1 MSFKII
7 TISREFGSG
16 GRFIGEQIAQ
26 KCGIE
31 FYDKKIIEHV
41 AKELG
46 ISEQIVANQ
55 GEYAP
60 AGSIFSYAFVG
71 RDITGV
77 SLSDQIFN
85 IQQKLIKDIAQKEP
99 CVIVGRCADY
109 ILSDRD
115 DVLNVFI
122 EGNKPEK
129 AARIKK
135 LYQKSDDEVKK
146 LLKDV
151 DKKRSVNYRYFT
163 DKEYILDTE
172 GEEDRIYSKKLARLR
187 STHGDYLMEGRFL
200 AQEGLINSNEQ
211 VKAALFERADGC
223 RAAVLWNDTD
233 EDQPVSLSLEG
244 ARWNSWASPEAEG
257 SGIPAFIKPQGAMLI
272 YEA

>member
-1 MSFKII
+1 MANKIY
-7 TISREFGSG
+7 TIGREFGSG
-16 GRFIGEQIAQ
+16 GRTVGRKLAERLNIP
-26 KCGIE
+26 
-31 FYDKKIIEHV
+31 FYDGEIIEKVHEETGFSQEFI
-41 AKELG
+41 KE
-46 ISEQIVANQ
+46 Q
-55 GEYAP
+55 GEHSP
-60 AGSIFSYAFVG
+60 TRSIFSYAFVG

-77 SLSDQIFN
+77 SLSYQIFN

-163 DKEYILDTE
+163 DKEWGSRKNYDLVLNSSVLGYDKCIE
-172 GEEDRIYSKKLARLR
+172 
-187 STHGDYLMEGRFL
+187 
-200 AQEGLINSNEQ
+200 LI
-211 VKAALFERADGC
+211 
-223 RAAVLWNDTD
+223 
-233 EDQPVSLSLEG
+233 
-244 ARWNSWASPEAEG
+244 ASAY
-257 SGIPAFIKPQGAMLI
+257 A
-272 YEA
+272 

>member
-77 SLSDQIFN
+77 SLS
-85 IQQKLIKDIAQKEP
+85 EP
-99 CVIVGRCADY
+99 DFQYPAEAHQGYCA
-109 ILSDRD
+109 
-115 DVLNVFI
+115 
-122 EGNKPEK
+122 
-129 AARIKK
+129 
-135 LYQKSDDEVKK
+135 
-146 LLKDV
+146 
-151 DKKRSVNYRYFT
+151 KRAMRHCGT
-163 DKEYILDTE
+163 L
-172 GEEDRIYSKKLARLR
+172 RRLH
-187 STHGDYLMEGRFL
+187 SF
-200 AQEGLINSNEQ
+200 
-211 VKAALFERADGC
+211 
-223 RAAVLWNDTD
+223 
-233 EDQPVSLSLEG
+233 
-244 ARWNSWASPEAEG
+244 
-257 SGIPAFIKPQGAMLI
+257 
-272 YEA
+272 

>member
-1 MSFKII
+1 MCNYVIMSNKHFYRLGGFIMSFKII

-85 IQQKLIKDIAQKEP
+85 IQQKLSRICCKKSHALLWDVAQTT
-99 CVIVGRCADY
+99 
-109 ILSDRD
+109 
-115 DVLNVFI
+115 F
-122 EGNKPEK
+122 
-129 AARIKK
+129 
-135 LYQKSDDEVKK
+135 
-146 LLKDV
+146 
-151 DKKRSVNYRYFT
+151 
-163 DKEYILDTE
+163 
-172 GEEDRIYSKKLARLR
+172 
-187 STHGDYLMEGRFL
+187 FL
-200 AQEGLINSNEQ
+200 TGMM
-211 VKAALFERADGC
+211 C
-223 RAAVLWNDTD
+223 
-233 EDQPVSLSLEG
+233 
-244 ARWNSWASPEAEG
+244 
-257 SGIPAFIKPQGAMLI
+257 
-272 YEA
+272 

>member
-1 MSFKII
+1 MCNYVIMNYKHFYRLGGFIMSFKII

-77 SLSDQIFN
+77 SLSDQIFS
-85 IQQKLIKDIAQKEP
+85 IQQKLTRTLRKKSHASLWGVAQTT
-99 CVIVGRCADY
+99 
-109 ILSDRD
+109 
-115 DVLNVFI
+115 F
-122 EGNKPEK
+122 
-129 AARIKK
+129 
-135 LYQKSDDEVKK
+135 
-146 LLKDV
+146 
-151 DKKRSVNYRYFT
+151 
-163 DKEYILDTE
+163 
-172 GEEDRIYSKKLARLR
+172 
-187 STHGDYLMEGRFL
+187 FL
-200 AQEGLINSNEQ
+200 TGMM
-211 VKAALFERADGC
+211 C
-223 RAAVLWNDTD
+223 
-233 EDQPVSLSLEG
+233 
-244 ARWNSWASPEAEG
+244 
-257 SGIPAFIKPQGAMLI
+257 
-272 YEA
+272 

>member
-109 ILSDRD
+109 ALSDNPNC
-115 DVLNVFI
+115 LNVFI
-122 EGNKPEK
+122 
-129 AARIKK
+129 R
-135 LYQKSDDEVKK
+135 SDM
-146 LLKDV
+146 
-151 DKKRSVNYRYFT
+151 
-163 DKEYILDTE
+163 
-172 GEEDRIYSKKLARLR
+172 EDRIKRISKRLDITENKAKDMCIKKDKQR
-187 STHGDYLMEGRFL
+187 SSYYNYYTN
-200 AQEGLINSNEQ
+200 NSSFWQ
-211 VKAALFERADGC
+211 
-223 RAAVLWNDTD
+223 
-233 EDQPVSLSLEG
+233 
-244 ARWNSWASPEAEG
+244 
-257 SGIPAFIKPQGAMLI
+257 
-272 YEA
+272 

>member
-122 EGNKPEK
+122 HGDMPEK
-129 AARIKK
+129 VQRICK
-135 LYQKSDDEVKK
+135 LYNVAEADAAKMITE
-146 LLKDV
+146 
-151 DKKRSVNYRYFT
+151 T
-163 DKEYILDTE
+163 DKRRRTNYNF
-172 GEEDRIYSKKLARLR
+172 Y
-187 STHGDYLMEGRFL
+187 
-200 AQEGLINSNEQ
+200 
-211 VKAALFERADGC
+211 
-223 RAAVLWNDTD
+223 TD
-233 EDQPVSLSLEG
+233 QKWGMAGNYSLSL
-244 ARWNSWASPEAEG
+244 NSSQLGYDRCEKIILECV
-257 SGIPAFIKPQGAMLI
+257 K
-272 YEA
+272 

>member
-77 SLSDQIFN
+77 SLSDHQ
-85 IQQKLIKDIAQKEP
+85 
-99 CVIVGRCADY
+99 GYCA
-109 ILSDRD
+109 
-115 DVLNVFI
+115 
-122 EGNKPEK
+122 
-129 AARIKK
+129 
-135 LYQKSDDEVKK
+135 
-146 LLKDV
+146 
-151 DKKRSVNYRYFT
+151 KRAMRYCGT
-163 DKEYILDTE
+163 L
-172 GEEDRIYSKKLARLR
+172 RRLH
-187 STHGDYLMEGRFL
+187 SF
-200 AQEGLINSNEQ
+200 
-211 VKAALFERADGC
+211 
-223 RAAVLWNDTD
+223 
-233 EDQPVSLSLEG
+233 
-244 ARWNSWASPEAEG
+244 
-257 SGIPAFIKPQGAMLI
+257 
-272 YEA
+272 

>member
-71 RDITGV
+71 ARHHRSFSFRPDFQYPAEAHQGY
-77 SLSDQIFN
+77 
-85 IQQKLIKDIAQKEP
+85 
-99 CVIVGRCADY
+99 CA
-109 ILSDRD
+109 
-115 DVLNVFI
+115 
-122 EGNKPEK
+122 
-129 AARIKK
+129 
-135 LYQKSDDEVKK
+135 
-146 LLKDV
+146 
-151 DKKRSVNYRYFT
+151 KRAMRYCGT
-163 DKEYILDTE
+163 L
-172 GEEDRIYSKKLARLR
+172 RRLH
-187 STHGDYLMEGRFL
+187 SF
-200 AQEGLINSNEQ
+200 
-211 VKAALFERADGC
+211 
-223 RAAVLWNDTD
+223 
-233 EDQPVSLSLEG
+233 
-244 ARWNSWASPEAEG
+244 
-257 SGIPAFIKPQGAMLI
+257 
-272 YEA
+272 

>member
-26 KCGIE
+26 KCGIA

-109 ILSDRD
+109 ILSDR
-115 DVLNVFI
+115 
-122 EGNKPEK
+122 
-129 AARIKK
+129 
-135 LYQKSDDEVKK
+135 
-146 LLKDV
+146 
-151 DKKRSVNYRYFT
+151 
-163 DKEYILDTE
+163 
-172 GEEDRIYSKKLARLR
+172 
-187 STHGDYLMEGRFL
+187 MM
-200 AQEGLINSNEQ
+200 
-211 VKAALFERADGC
+211 C
-223 RAAVLWNDTD
+223 
-233 EDQPVSLSLEG
+233 
-244 ARWNSWASPEAEG
+244 
-257 SGIPAFIKPQGAMLI
+257 
-272 YEA
+272 

>member
-1 MSFKII
+1 MSFKLI

-31 FYDKKIIEHV
+31 FYDKKIIEH
-41 AKELG
+41 
-46 ISEQIVANQ
+46 VANQ

-109 ILSDRD
+109 ILSGRD

-146 LLKDV
+146 LSI
-151 DKKRSVNYRYFT
+151 RS
-163 DKEYILDTE
+163 
-172 GEEDRIYSKKLARLR
+172 
-187 STHGDYLMEGRFL
+187 
-200 AQEGLINSNEQ
+200 
-211 VKAALFERADGC
+211 AL
-223 RAAVLWNDTD
+223 
-233 EDQPVSLSLEG
+233 
-244 ARWNSWASPEAEG
+244 
-257 SGIPAFIKPQGAMLI
+257 
-272 YEA
+272 

>member
-77 SLSDQIFN
+77 SLSD
-85 IQQKLIKDIAQKEP
+85 
-99 CVIVGRCADY
+99 
-109 ILSDRD
+109 RD

-163 DKEYILDTE
+163 DKEWGNRKNYDLVLNSSVLGYDKCIE
-172 GEEDRIYSKKLARLR
+172 
-187 STHGDYLMEGRFL
+187 
-200 AQEGLINSNEQ
+200 LIT
-211 VKAALFERADGC
+211 AAYA
-223 RAAVLWNDTD
+223 
-233 EDQPVSLSLEG
+233 
-244 ARWNSWASPEAEG
+244 
-257 SGIPAFIKPQGAMLI
+257 
-272 YEA
+272 

>member
-1 MSFKII
+1 MANKIY
-7 TISREFGSG
+7 TIGREFGSG
-16 GRFIGEQIAQ
+16 GRTVGRKLAERLNIP
-26 KCGIE
+26 
-31 FYDKKIIEHV
+31 FYDGEIIEKVHEETGFSQEFI
-41 AKELG
+41 KE
-46 ISEQIVANQ
+46 Q
-55 GEYAP
+55 GEHSP
-60 AGSIFSYAFVG
+60 TKSIFSYAFVG

-122 EGNKPEK
+122 EANTPEK

-135 LYQKSDDEVKK
+135 LYHKSDDEVKK

-163 DKEYILDTE
+163 DKEWGNRKNYDLVLNSSVLGYDKCIE
-172 GEEDRIYSKKLARLR
+172 
-187 STHGDYLMEGRFL
+187 
-200 AQEGLINSNEQ
+200 LI
-211 VKAALFERADGC
+211 
-223 RAAVLWNDTD
+223 
-233 EDQPVSLSLEG
+233 
-244 ARWNSWASPEAEG
+244 ASAY
-257 SGIPAFIKPQGAMLI
+257 A
-272 YEA
+272 

>member
-77 SLSDQIFN
+77 SLSDAYFQYPAEAH
-85 IQQKLIKDIAQKEP
+85 Q
-99 CVIVGRCADY
+99 GYCA
-109 ILSDRD
+109 
-115 DVLNVFI
+115 
-122 EGNKPEK
+122 
-129 AARIKK
+129 
-135 LYQKSDDEVKK
+135 KSAM
-146 LLKDV
+146 
-151 DKKRSVNYRYFT
+151 RYCGT
-163 DKEYILDTE
+163 L
-172 GEEDRIYSKKLARLR
+172 RRLH
-187 STHGDYLMEGRFL
+187 SF
-200 AQEGLINSNEQ
+200 
-211 VKAALFERADGC
+211 
-223 RAAVLWNDTD
+223 
-233 EDQPVSLSLEG
+233 
-244 ARWNSWASPEAEG
+244 
-257 SGIPAFIKPQGAMLI
+257 
-272 YEA
+272 

>member
-135 LYQKSDDEVKK
+135 LYHKSDDEVKK

-151 DKKRSVNYRYFT
+151 DKKRSVNTSPTRSGA
-163 DKEYILDTE
+163 TE
-172 GEEDRIYSKKLARLR
+172 KIM
-187 STHGDYLMEGRFL
+187 TW
-200 AQEGLINSNEQ
+200 
-211 VKAALFERADGC
+211 C
-223 RAAVLWNDTD
+223 
-233 EDQPVSLSLEG
+233 
-244 ARWNSWASPEAEG
+244 
-257 SGIPAFIKPQGAMLI
+257 
-272 YEA
+272 

>member
-1 MSFKII
+1 MNYKHFYRLGGFIMSFKII

-71 RDITGV
+71 R
-77 SLSDQIFN
+77 
-85 IQQKLIKDIAQKEP
+85 
-99 CVIVGRCADY
+99 CADY

-129 AARIKK
+129 DARIKN
-135 LYQKSDDEVKK
+135 LYHKSDDEVKK

-163 DKEYILDTE
+163 DKEWGNRKNYDLVLNSSVLGYDKCIE
-172 GEEDRIYSKKLARLR
+172 
-187 STHGDYLMEGRFL
+187 
-200 AQEGLINSNEQ
+200 LI
-211 VKAALFERADGC
+211 
-223 RAAVLWNDTD
+223 
-233 EDQPVSLSLEG
+233 
-244 ARWNSWASPEAEG
+244 ASAY
-257 SGIPAFIKPQGAMLI
+257 A
-272 YEA
+272 

>member
-1 MSFKII
+1 MCNYVIMSYKHFYRLGGFIMSFKII

-146 LLKDV
+146 LLKD
-151 DKKRSVNYRYFT
+151 R
-163 DKEYILDTE
+163 
-172 GEEDRIYSKKLARLR
+172 
-187 STHGDYLMEGRFL
+187 
-200 AQEGLINSNEQ
+200 
-211 VKAALFERADGC
+211 
-223 RAAVLWNDTD
+223 
-233 EDQPVSLSLEG
+233 
-244 ARWNSWASPEAEG
+244 
-257 SGIPAFIKPQGAMLI
+257 
-272 YEA
+272 

>member
-85 IQQKLIKDIAQKEP
+85 IQQKLIKDIANGKDEKKTKNVTANDFVYREYEEKLKTVFGSKVIIHNKENNK
-99 CVIVGRCADY
+99 GK
-109 ILSDRD
+109 
-115 DVLNVFI
+115 I
-122 EGNKPEK
+122 E
-129 AARIKK
+129 I
-135 LYQKSDDEVKK
+135 
-146 LLKDV
+146 
-151 DKKRSVNYRYFT
+151 NYGSR
-163 DKEYILDTE
+163 
-172 GEEDRIYSKKLARLR
+172 EE
-187 STHGDYLMEGRFL
+187 
-200 AQEGLINSNEQ
+200 
-211 VKAALFERADGC
+211 FERI
-223 RAAVLWNDTD
+223 V
-233 EDQPVSLSLEG
+233 E
-244 ARWNSWASPEAEG
+244 
-257 SGIPAFIKPQGAMLI
+257 LI
-272 YEA
+272 EKGR

>member
-115 DVLNVFI
+115 
-122 EGNKPEK
+122 EWAKPTV
-129 AARIKK
+129 
-135 LYQKSDDEVKK
+135 QKMMDKGFLKGDENGC
-146 LLKDV
+146 L
-151 DKKRSVNYRYFT
+151 
-163 DKEYILDTE
+163 
-172 GEEDRIYSKKLARLR
+172 
-187 STHGDYLMEGRFL
+187 
-200 AQEGLINSNEQ
+200 GL
-211 VKAALFERADGC
+211 
-223 RAAVLWNDTD
+223 TD
-233 EDQPVSLSLEG
+233 ELLRVFVINDRAGVYEN
-244 ARWNSWASPEAEG
+244 RWDGKSE
-257 SGIPAFIKPQGAMLI
+257 
-272 YEA
+272 

>member
-85 IQQKLIKDIAQKEP
+85 IQQKLIKD
-99 CVIVGRCADY
+99 
-109 ILSDRD
+109 

-135 LYQKSDDEVKK
+135 LYHKSDDEVKK

-163 DKEYILDTE
+163 DKEWGNRKNYDLVLNSSVLGYDKCIE
-172 GEEDRIYSKKLARLR
+172 
-187 STHGDYLMEGRFL
+187 
-200 AQEGLINSNEQ
+200 LIT
-211 VKAALFERADGC
+211 AAYA
-223 RAAVLWNDTD
+223 
-233 EDQPVSLSLEG
+233 
-244 ARWNSWASPEAEG
+244 
-257 SGIPAFIKPQGAMLI
+257 
-272 YEA
+272 

>member
-26 KCGIE
+26 KCGIA

-115 DVLNVFI
+115 DVLNVFALLPNASSFALTNYI
-122 EGNKPEK
+122 MAG
-129 AARIKK
+129 K
-135 LYQKSDDEVKK
+135 LKQCLE
-146 LLKDV
+146 LLASERKHG
-151 DKKRSVNYRYFT
+151 T
-163 DKEYILDTE
+163 YILPLSATVAF
-172 GEEDRIYSKKLARLR
+172 KLRQVLR
-187 STHGDYLMEGRFL
+187 YLELKRRGYDQKGIMDELGMRSPYAYRFL
-200 AQEGLINSNEQ
+200 ERDSRRFDEKRLTEALLGLSDMNIKLRQGGRGYE
-211 VKAALFERADGC
+211 K
-223 RAAVLWNDTD
+223 
-233 EDQPVSLSLEG
+233 LEEILVRLL
-244 ARWNSWASPEAEG
+244 A
-257 SGIPAFIKPQGAMLI
+257 
-272 YEA
+272 

>member
-1 MSFKII
+1 MCNYVIMSNKHFYRLGGFIMSFKII

-16 GRFIGEQIAQ
+16 GRFIG
-26 KCGIE
+26 
-31 FYDKKIIEHV
+31 
-41 AKELG
+41 
-46 ISEQIVANQ
+46 EQIVANQ

-163 DKEYILDTE
+163 DKEWGNRKNYDLVLNSSVLGYDKCIE
-172 GEEDRIYSKKLARLR
+172 
-187 STHGDYLMEGRFL
+187 
-200 AQEGLINSNEQ
+200 LITS
-211 VKAALFERADGC
+211 AYA
-223 RAAVLWNDTD
+223 
-233 EDQPVSLSLEG
+233 
-244 ARWNSWASPEAEG
+244 
-257 SGIPAFIKPQGAMLI
+257 
-272 YEA
+272 

>member
-77 SLSDQIFN
+77 FLSDQIFN

-122 EGNKPEK
+122 HGDMPEK
-129 AARIKK
+129 VQRICK
-135 LYQKSDDEVKK
+135 LYNVAEADAAKMITE
-146 LLKDV
+146 
-151 DKKRSVNYRYFT
+151 T
-163 DKEYILDTE
+163 DKRRRTNYNF
-172 GEEDRIYSKKLARLR
+172 Y
-187 STHGDYLMEGRFL
+187 
-200 AQEGLINSNEQ
+200 
-211 VKAALFERADGC
+211 
-223 RAAVLWNDTD
+223 TD
-233 EDQPVSLSLEG
+233 QKWGMAKNYTLSL
-244 ARWNSWASPEAEG
+244 NSSQLG
-257 SGIPAFIKPQGAMLI
+257 
-272 YEA
+272 YERCGEIIMECVK